1 MTKKLEI
8 TDYYELVALHKA
20 LHVARFGRELLVPA
34 LPGSPYL
41 ADIAKRV
48 VKTLAEMEFMRGKP
62 ERANDWLVKIDQT
75 GEIWQIAVR
84 NAAVEPDLWES
95 LTHQEK
101 LSLAQIYL
109 SPFTYT
115 PEMLEKFV
123 QQVDVQT
130 KTLD

>member
-8 TDYYELVALHKA
+8 TEYYELVALHKA
-20 LHVARFGRELLVPA
+20 LHVARFGREQLVPA

-48 VKTLAEMEFMRGKP
+48 VETLAEMEVMRGKP

-84 NAAVEPDLWES
+84 NAAVEPDLWNRR
-95 LTHQEK
+95 THQEK

-109 SPFTYT
+109 SPFIYT
-115 PEMLEKFV
+115 AEMLEKFV

-130 KTLD
+130 KT